1 MPFHPQEEKATDTSL
16 SHKRAAS
23 FRALANLTP
32 LSALRN
38 RFPLLLDELLA
49 VISLRLELIETLLK
63 AEHID
68 DSSLIIFFIKSHAT
82 GFSSTHSCIR

>member
-1 MPFHPQEEKATDTSL
+1 V
-16 SHKRAAS
+16 
-23 FRALANLTP
+23 NLTP

-68 DSSLIIFFIKSHAT
+68 VSSLIILFIKPHAT